1 LARIILVDDS
11 ASARTL
17 LGGRLREQGH
27 EVIETGEP
35 VEAAELAI
43 AQAPDA
49 VVTDLWMPGISGL
62 QLCRLLRSE
71 PATTHVP
78 VILLTASDDRRS
90 RFWARH
96 AGAAAYVTKAEG
108 EKLAKLLGELTQAP
122 LPAPSSQ
129 TVAMRGSVPERL
141 SQLLDVALY
150 ESTIAGEIRALGQ
163 AAGDR
168 EKMFADLASLASDVC
183 GYRWLA
189 LCAGTPQRLF
199 VHTHPALRETA
210 EREARDVFQLYPP
223 LERRKGA
230 EQAVLAVLD
239 TRAIESDWSA
249 APLHESVRF
258 GSTTIGS
265 IALSPSRRGASVE
278 DRRFM
283 QVLGAELGGPMQMD
297 TLVTEARRLAN
308 TDGLTGL
315 LNRRA
320 FTETI
325 AQYRAKNAPQ
335 MFPMTML
342 LLDVDHFK
350 KVNDTKGHD
359 AGDAVLQ
366 GVARVLANMARKSD
380 LVARWG
386 GEEFVLAL
394 GNTQEPGGRIA
405 AERLRRALE
414 SAKHDL
420 PGGDQL
426 GATASIGLASAIDP
440 DWQLEDLLS
449 RADKA
454 MYSAKARGRNRV
466 EVA

>member
-1 LARIILVDDS
+1 
-11 ASARTL
+11 
-17 LGGRLREQGH
+17 
-27 EVIETGEP
+27 
-35 VEAAELAI
+35 
-43 AQAPDA
+43 
-49 VVTDLWMPGISGL
+49 
-62 QLCRLLRSE
+62 
-71 PATTHVP
+71 
-78 VILLTASDDRRS
+78 
-90 RFWARH
+90 
-96 AGAAAYVTKAEG
+96 
-108 EKLAKLLGELTQAP
+108 
-122 LPAPSSQ
+122 
-129 TVAMRGSVPERL
+129 
-141 SQLLDVALY
+141 
-150 ESTIAGEIRALGQ
+150 
-163 AAGDR
+163 
-168 EKMFADLASLASDVC
+168 
-183 GYRWLA
+183 
-189 LCAGTPQRLF
+189 
-199 VHTHPALRETA
+199 
-210 EREARDVFQLYPP
+210 
-223 LERRKGA
+223 
-230 EQAVLAVLD
+230 
-239 TRAIESDWSA
+239 
-249 APLHESVRF
+249 
-258 GSTTIGS
+258 
-265 IALSPSRRGASVE
+265 
-278 DRRFM
+278 M